1 MKLWCPVDDELFIS
15 PEAAPMQ
22 EINGWGQ
29 LALHVS
35 VKKIL
40 ASDLSTLPVTLPRSA
55 SAQIRLLSMGVRR
68 QKS

>member
-1 MKLWCPVDDELFIS
+1 MPAFKSQLSDTQLWQVSELV
-15 PEAAPMQ
+15 AHAN
-22 EINGWGQ
+22 EIPDF
-29 LALHVS
+29 

-55 SAQIRLLSMGVRR
+55 SAHIRLLSKAVRR